1 MPELPEVEVTRRR
14 LERDLV
20 GKRFTQV
27 VLRVAK
33 LRIPVPPE
41 LTEILPGLTL
51 QAITRRGKYL
61 LFDCGSGSLLI
72 HLGMTGFLRL
82 LQVFSPPEKHD
93 HIDFLFDDTLLL
105 RFHDPRKFG
114 IVNWFTGEPG
124 QQPLLADIGPEPL
137 TDAFTGGYLFNAARG
152 RSVTI
157 KQLIMNSAVV
167 AGVGNIYA
175 NEALYRAGIRP
186 DRAAGSLTLHE
197 CSLLAA
203 SVRSVLE
210 ESISA
215 GINCLVTAETIAYY
229 PQELKVYGRGGEVCS
244 ECDGML
250 DEMRLGNR
258 STVFCRNC
266 QI

>member
-27 VLRVAK
+27 VLRVVK
-33 LRIPVPPE
+33 LRIPVPQE

-51 QAITRRGKYL
+51 RAITRRGKYL

-93 HIDFLFDDTLLL
+93 HLDFFFDDTLLL

-114 IVNWFTGEPG
+114 IVVWFTGDPH
-124 QQPLLADIGPEPL
+124 QQPLLAKIGPEPL
-137 TDAFTGGYLFNAARG
+137 TEAFNGGYLYKAASG
-152 RSVTI
+152 RNVAI

-186 DRAAGSLTLHE
+186 DRAAGSLTMHE

-210 ESISA
+210 ESIGA
-215 GINCLVTAETIAYY
+215 GITCQVTEETVAYY
-229 PQELKVYGRGGEVCS
+229 TQELKVYGHGGEACS
-244 ECDGML
+244 ECGVML
-250 DEMRLGNR
+250 DEMRIGNR
-258 STVFCRNC
+258 ITVFCRNC